1 MRDEVETFNAK
12 QLVRSTPGLAAITDP
27 TWAAAIE
34 AASVMRL
41 PDGASITMCSDDV
54 DHFTL
59 VLSGNLKIRA
69 RSDDGRIFS
78 MYRVRAGEM
87 CMLSLAFMSARTRL
101 YADVATEGD
110 ALVLRVPS
118 AHLER
123 LLMQSP
129 GFRAYMMNS
138 MSGYV
143 VKMLSL
149 IEEVTFERLQTRI
162 ERHLEDVVRA
172 SGSTSIRVTHQEL
185 AHELGSTREVISR
198 LLKSMEK
205 SGSIALGRGTISLLA
220 PLAAPH

>member
-78 MYRVRAGEM
+78 MYRVRAGDM
-87 CMLSLAFMSARTRL
+87 GMLSHAFLHPRTPLSA
-101 YADVATEGD
+101 AFATHGTEVGRD
-110 ALVLRVPS
+110 
-118 AHLER
+118 
-123 LLMQSP
+123 
-129 GFRAYMMNS
+129 FR
-138 MSGYV
+138 
-143 VKMLSL
+143 
-149 IEEVTFERLQTRI
+149 
-162 ERHLEDVVRA
+162 
-172 SGSTSIRVTHQEL
+172 
-185 AHELGSTREVISR
+185 
-198 LLKSMEK
+198 
-205 SGSIALGRGTISLLA
+205 
-220 PLAAPH
+220 